1 MGSCERTVIG
11 LESRVIKHFV
21 AIFRIHPPPPPPH
34 GKSPVAIGSLE
45 ILERTSLEKQ
55 LGPQLLPVHTDL
67 FEIR

>member
-1 MGSCERTVIG
+1 MGSCARTVIG

-21 AIFRIHPPPPPPH
+21 AIFRIHPPPH

>member
-21 AIFRIHPPPPPPH
+21 AIFRIHHTPPH